1 MCPAFAAHPPTE
13 RAHIAMTTL
22 GNGARRWRFPAAST
36 LRRQIAAFMLAA
48 ASVLA
53 PAITA
58 NVAAADA
65 CSDVEVVFARGT
77 NEPPGVGATGQA
89 FTDALTARL
98 PGRSVDIYP
107 VNYPASYDF
116 AKAAD
121 GVVDASNKITSVEA
135 ACPQS
140 KIVVGGYSQGAAI
153 AAYITTDN
161 VPDGY
166 ALPPGISGPLPPST
180 ANHIAAVALFGKPSN
195 GFLDLVDRNAP
206 PITIGHLYVD
216 KTDDL
221 CAPSDPVCSTS
232 GFSRAAHSA
241 YRTNGMT
248 DQAADFAANAIKA
261 GT

>member
-1 MCPAFAAHPPTE
+1 
-13 RAHIAMTTL
+13 MTTSDI
-22 GNGARRWRFPAAST
+22 GASLWRFSAAST
-36 LRRQIAAFMLAA
+36 LRRRIAALMLAA

-58 NVAAADA
+58 NVAAGDP

-89 FTDALTARL
+89 FTDALIARL
-98 PGRSVDIYP
+98 PGKSVDVYG
-107 VNYPASYDF
+107 VDYPASLDF
-116 AKAAD
+116 SRAAD
-121 GVVDASNKITSVEA
+121 GVADASNRITSVEA
-135 ACPQS
+135 ACP
-140 KIVVGGYSQGAAI
+140 KTRIVVGGYSQGAAI

-180 ANHIAAVALFGKPSN
+180 ANHIAAVSLFGKPSN

-221 CAPSDPVCSTS
+221 CAPSDPVCSTT

-248 DQAADFAANAIKA
+248 AQAADVAANAIKD